1 MIRPALLSLTETE
14 MNMNEREAEDEIF
27 HLLKKADLYLQAGS
41 IEEYNRIQTTISELQ
56 QKHGAVVG
64 IERKPDNDRTA

>member
-1 MIRPALLSLTETE
+1 
-14 MNMNEREAEDEIF
+14 MNEREAENEIF

-56 QKHGAVVG
+56 QKHGAITG
-64 IERKPDNDRTA
+64 KGKDEYDERTA